1 MTRRNAFIAL
11 GAALTLL
18 GTLPAAAQDRREPT
32 SARRPTVLRVEE
44 SRGWLGI
51 SLDWSGGE
59 GRPVTVQAVAPG
71 SPAARAGVV
80 RGDTVLR
87 MDGEAATADAV
98 RRLSPAPGDTV
109 RLRLR
114 RDGREREVRVVAGE
128 REPDTIVFRRGDRV
142 TVIHPDSVRA
152 RMAIRLDT
160 IGAHLDSLFVRM
172 DSLRVGTE
180 ARRLF
185 RTLPMRLDSL
195 VEREVFRT
203 TEPFSIEVG
212 SRAMAGAEF
221 TQMNAGLGRYF
232 QTEKGMLVL
241 RVAPESPA
249 ARAGLESGDVVVRAN
264 GREVQTLRDL
274 RQAVGAAEN
283 STAKLEV
290 VRQGRRREL
299 TMRWERRVER
309 EVRIF
314 RDGTRL
320 PATVRPLSH

>member
-11 GAALTLL
+11 GAAVALL
-18 GTLPAAAQDRREPT
+18 GTLPAAAQDRREPDPG
-32 SARRPTVLRVEE
+32 RPPIVFRETEP
-44 SRGWLGI
+44 RGWLGI

-59 GRPVTVQAVAPG
+59 GAPVTVQAVVPE
-71 SPAARAGVV
+71 SPAARAGVA
-80 RGDTVLR
+80 RGDIVLR
-87 MDGEAATADAV
+87 INGAVATEAAVA
-98 RRLSPAPGDTV
+98 RLNPAPGDTV
-109 RLRLR
+109 QLRLR

-128 REPDTIVFRRGDRV
+128 REQDVIVFRRGDRV
-142 TVIHPDSVRA
+142 TVIHPDSVRG

-160 IGAHLDSLFVRM
+160 VGAHLDSLFVRM

-212 SRAMAGAEF
+212 SRALAGAEF

-232 QTEKGMLVL
+232 QTEKGLLAL
-241 RVAPESPA
+241 RVAPGSPA

-264 GREVQTLRDL
+264 GREVETLRDL
-274 RQAVGAAEN
+274 RQAVAGAEDP
-283 STAKLEV
+283 TAKLEV
-290 VRQGRRREL
+290 VRQGRKREL
-299 TMRWERRVER
+299 TMRWERGREP

-314 RDGTRL
+314 RDGRPV
-320 PATVRPLSH
+320 PATAH

>member
-11 GAALTLL
+11 GAALALL
-18 GTLPAAAQDRREPT
+18 GTLPAAAQDRRESDSP
-32 SARRPTVLRVEE
+32 RRTVYRTAEG

-59 GRPVTVQAVAPG
+59 RAPVTVLAVAPE
-71 SPAARAGVV
+71 SPAARAGVM

-87 MDGEAATADAV
+87 MDGEAATAERV
-98 RRLSPAPGDTV
+98 RSLNPAPGDTV

-128 REPDTIVFRRGDRV
+128 REQDVIVFRRGDQV

-152 RMAIRLDT
+152 RMAVRLDT
-160 IGAHLDSLFVRM
+160 VGAHLDSLFVRM
-172 DSLRVGTE
+172 DSLRVGSE

-221 TQMNAGLGRYF
+221 TQLDAGLGRYF

-241 RVAPESPA
+241 RVAPGSPA
-249 ARAGLESGDVVVRAN
+249 ARAGLESGDVVVRVD
-264 GREVQTLRDL
+264 GRDVETLRDL
-274 RQAVGAAEN
+274 RQAVGGAEN

-290 VRQGRRREL
+290 VRQGRRREM
-299 TMRWERRVER
+299 TMRWERGAEP

-314 RDGTRL
+314 RDGRRV
-320 PATVRPLSH
+320 PATAH

>member
-11 GAALTLL
+11 GAALALL
-18 GTLPAAAQDRREPT
+18 GTLPAAAQDRREPDPV
-32 SARRPTVLRVEE
+32 RRTVYRAAEP
-44 SRGWLGI
+44 RGWLGI
-51 SLDWSGGE
+51 SLDWSGSGE
-59 GRPVTVQAVAPG
+59 RPVTVLAVAPE
-71 SPAARAGVV
+71 SPADRAGVM
-80 RGDTVLR
+80 RGDTVVR
-87 MDGEAATADAV
+87 MDGEAASADAV
-98 RRLSPAPGDTV
+98 RRLNPAPGDTV

-114 RDGREREVRVVAGE
+114 RDGREREVRVVATE
-128 REPDTIVFRRGDRV
+128 REPDAIVFRRGDQV

-160 IGAHLDSLFVRM
+160 VGAHLDSLFVRL

-180 ARRLF
+180 ARRVF

-221 TQMNAGLGRYF
+221 TQLNAGLGRYF

-264 GREVQTLRDL
+264 GRDVETLRDL
-274 RQAVGAAEN
+274 RQAVSGAEN
-283 STAKLEV
+283 PTAKLEV

-299 TMRWERRVER
+299 TMRWERGAEP

-314 RDGTRL
+314 RDGRRV
-320 PATVRPLSH
+320 PAPVRQPSH